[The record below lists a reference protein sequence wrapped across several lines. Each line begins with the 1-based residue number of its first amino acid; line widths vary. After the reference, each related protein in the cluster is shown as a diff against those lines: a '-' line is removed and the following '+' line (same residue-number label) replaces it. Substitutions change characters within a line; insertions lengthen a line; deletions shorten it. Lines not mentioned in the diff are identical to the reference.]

1 MGDGFGGEVF
11 DGQGEGEEACR
22 VCVDGGKAGSV
33 EGERDIR
40 LQC

>member
-1 MGDGFGGEVF
+1 MGDGFGGEVV
-11 DGQGEGEEACR
+11 DGEGEEACR